1 LLTIAQVKETY
12 GLSRY
17 ILMEAVN
24 NGQLAAYRPNR
35 RDYLFKPNDIELFIE
50 SSKVQSNVR
59 SLKCLKST
67 G

>member
-35 RDYLFKPNDIELFIE
+35 RDYLFKPEDVEKFIL
-50 SSKVQSNVR
+50 STKVEIQT
-59 SLKCLKST
+59 K
-67 G
+67 